1 MILKMNCVY
10 SGMDMESSLYYL
22 IFFFLP
28 FCFFSG
34 IFCCSFFLA
43 TLHSLGDLSSRTRDW
58 TWALAVKVTNPNHW
72 LLLFSHSFMF
82 DSLWPHGLQHTRLP
96 CASLSPR
103 VCSNSRP
110 LSQWCHPTI
119 SSSVVP
125 FSSCP
130 RSFPASGSF
139 PISWLFPSG
148 GQSIGASASVL
159 PMNIHGTAR
168 EIPLLPHFESF

>member
-10 SGMDMESSLYYL
+10 SGMDMESSLYFL
-22 IFFFLP
+22 IFFFS
-28 FCFFSG
+28 FCFVFWY
-34 IFCCSFFLA
+34 FLLLFFLA
-43 TLHSLGDLSSRTRDW
+43 TLHSLGDLSSWTRDW
-58 TWALAVKVTNPNHW
+58 TWALAVKVTNPNRW

-96 CASLSPR
+96 CASLSPS
-103 VCSNSRP
+103 VCSNLCA

-125 FSSCP
+125 FSFCSW
-130 RSFPASGSF
+130 SFPASGSF
-139 PISWLFPSG
+139 PISRLFPSG
-148 GQSIGASASVL
+148 GQSIRASASVF